1 MDKLLTANDISTILN
16 IGKTN
21 TYKLLKR
28 KDFPKITIGR
38 KILVREND
46 LNECVKKYIGNK
58 INLF

>member
-46 LNECVKKYIGNK
+46 LNEYVKKYIGNK